1 MIIIDGFVRDEALL
15 RKIQQSE
22 EFWNLGYYW
31 WNGWWNTPASTLRHQ
46 LIEYIWRYES
56 PLFESISLDGFEH
69 WVGIQTPKD
78 ITKNDAGEWSL
89 TTHFDKDEKLWD
101 ETGKIVTPKLGTIF
115 YPDPCN
121 NEIEGGYLKVWKTH
135 NIDFNAPYE
144 LIEAKYNR
152 LIIFDAGQ
160 LHAVTPVTKGIRKA
174 IAINLWDESPS
185 DAPNM
190 LK

>member
-1 MIIIDGFVRDEALL
+1 MT
-15 RKIQQSE
+15 
-22 EFWNLGYYW
+22 
-31 WNGWWNTPASTLRHQ
+31 TPAKVLEIAKKEVDAKYKEGNNNDTKFGKWYGNNNQPWCAFFVSWVFHQ
-46 LIEYIWRYES
+46 S
-56 PLFESISLDGFEH
+56 GSHSL
-69 WVGIQTPKD
+69 VGIQTPKD

-89 TTHFDKDEKLWD
+89 TTHFDKDEKLWY

-160 LHAVTPVTKGIRKA
+160 LHAVTPVTKATLRLIYEP
-174 IAINLWDESPS
+174 LLEHSPLCTRRW
-185 DAPNM
+185 
-190 LK
+190 LKQFLHQV